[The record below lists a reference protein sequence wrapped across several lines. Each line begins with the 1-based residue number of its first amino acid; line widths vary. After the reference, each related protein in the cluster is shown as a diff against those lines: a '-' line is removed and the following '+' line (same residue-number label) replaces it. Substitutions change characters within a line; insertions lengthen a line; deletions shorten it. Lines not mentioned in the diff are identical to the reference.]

1 MDQSHEEPK
10 ASVPRR
16 RQTAELAAEAWEP
29 PGLYFPVPVITEKE
43 NVQATAPSVVT
54 ESSGKVDLLENAS

>member
-29 PGLYFPVPVITEKE
+29 PGLYFPIPVITEKE
-43 NVQATAPSVVT
+43 NVQATVVT